1 MNAATFK
8 TIREGLGLTAR
19 DVSERLDINPRTVD
33 RWEAGDSPIP
43 AFAAAALDKWE
54 TRAAGTVAAWVEAI
68 EGDEHPLIVIA
79 TSDFDEPL
87 RWQRAIAFQ
96 VRQRVPRLVVLSEPG
111 E

>member
-8 TIREGLGLTAR
+8 TIRDGLGLTAR
-19 DVSERLDINPRTVD
+19 DISERLAINQRTVD

-43 AFAAAALDKWE
+43 PFAVAALDEWE
-54 TRAAGTVAAWVEAI
+54 ARATDTVDAWVEAV
-68 EGDEHPLIVIA
+68 EGDEHPFVVLTA
-79 TSDFDEPL
+79 THDDEPP
-87 RWQRAIAFQ
+87 RWQRAIAFR